1 MSQIYSKLLKILS
14 ENVVSGDLK
23 IINFKSKLRIF
34 LEYSTEQLNELLS
47 YSKDQ
52 VSESIKA
59 AMDGFS
65 KEPSVNEKTL
75 PVPKCGRLWI
85 SIVYAIIVL
94 NADIVTDVDA
104 KGYLIRRYGEKSL
117 VFDAET
123 LHACVEHA
131 KVVNKINS
139 SIGRKRKLPTIDEET
154 QAKRAK
160 LMSNHSVSYESQEE
174 AGNDSSQAPGA
185 TNLNQNPPKSQNVE
199 GSDTSPDTSR
209 SVPSRK
215 RNPPVRYEPNESPL
229 DDYDDESGEED
240 DCEDEEESESTGRSG
255 QEESSESSAR
265 ESNSKEEESSEDKI
279 KEELRAIGQF
289 ARVFLSL
296 SSKDA
301 IIRGA
306 ELCFK
311 YLHSYSIRLV
321 LPPKNE
327 ERVKSFQVKNEL
339 HAATFAVPVTISEES
354 VESDSRHFSSEE
366 SDTNEKKRKRNN
378 EKPQKS
384 RKKKCSTTP
393 GDKSLDGDNKS
404 PVSQSPSPRDDGPN
418 TTPSIHETSCKLF
431 LKVAQPRY
439 CLDTELFQLVT
450 KKIESGAS
458 MEEIRL
464 EFQAIDLIPESFVQC
479 WYNPALIQCPT
490 DKVLEGCV
498 RSSSTLKK
506 PCRRLVIAMKL
517 QYFVLSTTVD
527 AIRMQFDSESMANAV
542 PNAQVTDLQAT
553 SNEKLLAYV
562 TSNGYF
568 KQLRDCGFVPNSL
581 FEGKK
586 QKESLR
592 R

>member
-296 SSKDA
+296 SSK
-301 IIRGA
+301 GKSNFCLS
-306 ELCFK
+306 LC
-311 YLHSYSIRLV
+311 
-321 LPPKNE
+321 
-327 ERVKSFQVKNEL
+327 
-339 HAATFAVPVTISEES
+339 
-354 VESDSRHFSSEE
+354 
-366 SDTNEKKRKRNN
+366 
-378 EKPQKS
+378 
-384 RKKKCSTTP
+384 
-393 GDKSLDGDNKS
+393 G
-404 PVSQSPSPRDDGPN
+404 
-418 TTPSIHETSCKLF
+418 
-431 LKVAQPRY
+431 
-439 CLDTELFQLVT
+439 
-450 KKIESGAS
+450 
-458 MEEIRL
+458 
-464 EFQAIDLIPESFVQC
+464 
-479 WYNPALIQCPT
+479 
-490 DKVLEGCV
+490 
-498 RSSSTLKK
+498 
-506 PCRRLVIAMKL
+506 
-517 QYFVLSTTVD
+517 
-527 AIRMQFDSESMANAV
+527 
-542 PNAQVTDLQAT
+542 
-553 SNEKLLAYV
+553 
-562 TSNGYF
+562 
-568 KQLRDCGFVPNSL
+568 
-581 FEGKK
+581 
-586 QKESLR
+586 
-592 R
+592 